1 MFTSGTKKCTWARR
15 SAITLAG
22 SMLAL
27 TAVTTV
33 AHAAPGQGG
42 GLRTL
47 VDSGVITSD
56 QAYEFKEEV
65 DAVKEAASGISCDQ
79 ARSTALATLVSR
91 GILTQAQANAIAAA
105 KPAKPTRQGTSAS

>member
-1 MFTSGTKKCTWARR
+1 MKTSTWARR
-15 SAITLAG
+15 SAIALAG

-33 AHAAPGQGG
+33 ANAAPGDGQ

-47 VDSGVITSD
+47 VQSGVITRD

-65 DAVKEAASGISCDQ
+65 EAVKESASGISCDQ

-91 GILTQAQANAIAAA
+91 GVITQAQADAIASAKAA
-105 KPAKPTRQGTSAS
+105 KPARQGTSAS

>member
-1 MFTSGTKKCTWARR
+1 MKNSTWARR
-15 SAITLAG
+15 SAIALAG

-27 TAVTTV
+27 TAVSTV
-33 AHAAPGQGG
+33 AYAAPGQGG

-47 VDSGVITSD
+47 VQSGVITQD

-65 DAVKEAASGISCDQ
+65 DSVKAASNGISCDE

-91 GILTQAQANAIAAA
+91 GIITQAQSDAIAAA
-105 KPAKPTRQGTSAS
+105 KPAKAAKTAQQGTTAS

>member
-1 MFTSGTKKCTWARR
+1 MSMSEKRNSNWARR
-15 SAITLAG
+15 SAMILAG

-33 AHAAPGQGG
+33 ANAAPGQGG

-47 VDSGVITSD
+47 VDSGVITRD

-65 DAVKEAASGISCDQ
+65 DAVKEAAEGISCDE

-91 GILTQAQANAIAAA
+91 GVLTQSQAAAIAAA
-105 KPAKPTRQGTSAS
+105 KPAKPARQGTSAS